1 MKDFNLFTR
10 HKADGEVVIAQK
22 RGGGYNLHDLQSKSA
37 NEKRACRHHWIPTKL
52 ALEWLGSS
60 ISF

>member
-22 RGGGYNLHDLQSKSA
+22 RGGGYKLNDIQSKSA
-37 NEKRACRHHWIPTKL
+37 NENRECLHH
-52 ALEWLGSS
+52 
-60 ISF
+60 